1 MSFKFA
7 NYSINNP
14 APSELPNDF
23 TVTAKAETD
32 LWEKPPS
39 THSFNC
45 PVLYRDMKLS
55 SFKKARV
62 ALAAEWKE
70 LYDQGG
76 LCIIINKTDGS
87 RKWVKTGIEFVEG
100 APHISTVASDR
111 WSDWSLRPMPSQGGS
126 GATIEMAKEKDGSL
140 WVYLV
145 EGVKRSPLRS
155 VTWFFDGNE
164 DEECWVGVYAA
175 KPKGTDNIDVS
186 FSHLVIETQQA
197 E

>member
-7 NYSINNP
+7 NYSNP
-14 APSELPNDF
+14 APSELPTDF
-23 TVTAKAETD
+23 TISAKAETD

-45 PVLYRDMKLS
+45 PILYQSIQLS

-62 ALAAEWKE
+62 AVSADWKD

-87 RKWVKTGIEFVEG
+87 RKWVKTGIEYVED
-100 APHISTVASDR
+100 AAHISTVATDR
-111 WSDWSLRPMPSQGGS
+111 WSDMSLRPMPSLGGT
-126 GATIEMAKEKDGSL
+126 GATIEMCKGKDGSL

-145 EGVKRSPLRS
+145 EGVKRSPLRD
-155 VTWFFDGNE
+155 VTWFFEGDDAE
-164 DEECWVGVYAA
+164 DCWVGVYAA
-175 KPKGTDNIDVS
+175 KPSGSGDLEVA
-186 FSHLVIETQQA
+186 FSHLVIETN
-197 E
+197 

>member
-7 NYSINNP
+7 NYSNP

-23 TVTAKAETD
+23 TVSAKAKTD

-45 PVLYRDMKLS
+45 PILYQTIKLS

-62 ALAAEWKE
+62 AVTAEWKE

-76 LCIIINKTDGS
+76 LCIIINNADGS
-87 RKWVKTGIEFVEG
+87 RKWVKSGIEFLDN
-100 APHISTVASDR
+100 APHISAVATDR
-111 WSDWSLRPMPSQGGS
+111 WSDWSLSSMPSEGGT
-126 GATIEMAKEKDGSL
+126 GATIEMCKGKDGSL
-140 WVYLV
+140 WLYLL
-145 EGVKRSPLRS
+145 EGVKRCPIRE
-155 VTWFFDGNE
+155 VTWFFEGDGK
-164 DEECWVGVYAA
+164 EECWVGVYAA
-175 KPKGTDNIDVS
+175 KPSESGELEVS
-186 FSHLVIETQQA
+186 FSHLMIET